1 MNVYED
7 QLGSSQLDFEAL
19 YRYLSK
25 KKIDRIEKNVF
36 IGKEEKLPVRLIIS
50 IVPENVYESRIRKR
64 EKCNKCIGKTR
75 MSKSKTS
82 SYTVSDKTKAR
93 AHFNL
98 YISNIPAPELSIES
112 ICNLYTT
119 RWQIERMFK
128 VWKSILKIHCIG
140 KMNYHRLMTT
150 LYMSLLW
157 MVVHWEII
165 SSYGNYLYQEQ
176 HRLLSVYKS
185 MNTLKT
191 YSQYLRSLLRMNKK
205 KLGKMLRV
213 LLEILS
219 ERHWLERVKN
229 KRSYHDIIELIFCKS
244 KKYV

>member
-1 MNVYED
+1 VYED
-7 QLGSSQLDFEAL
+7 RLGSSLLDFDAL
-19 YRYLSK
+19 HQYLLK
-25 KKIDRIEKNVF
+25 NKIDRMEKNVF
-36 IGKEEKLPVRLIIS
+36 IGAEEKLPVRLVIAL
-50 IVPENVYESRIRKR
+50 VPQSVYDSRIRKR
-64 EKCNKCIGKTR
+64 NNKNKNIGKTR
-75 MSKSKTS
+75 KSKSKS
-82 SYTVSDKTKAR
+82 GKYTISDKSKIR

-98 YISNIPAPELSIES
+98 YISNIPAQELSIES
-112 ICNLYTT
+112 ICNLYSA

-165 SSYGNYLYQEQ
+165 SSYGNYLYQQQ

-191 YSQYLRSLLRMNKK
+191 YSQYIRLLFRMNKK
-205 KLGKMLRV
+205 KLGKMLRT
-213 LLEILS
+213 LLDVLS
-219 ERHWLERVKN
+219 ERHWLEQVKN
-229 KRSYHDIIELIFCKS
+229 KRSYQEIVGLIFCQS
-244 KKYV
+244 KEYA